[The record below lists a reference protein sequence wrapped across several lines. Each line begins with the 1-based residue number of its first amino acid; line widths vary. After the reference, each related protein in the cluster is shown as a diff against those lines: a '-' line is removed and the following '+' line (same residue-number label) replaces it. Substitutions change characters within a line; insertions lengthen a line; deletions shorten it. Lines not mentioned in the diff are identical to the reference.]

1 MPHYSEIPADTTVDS
16 ASDSSDGNSDDS
28 AGVDSAGK
36 RSNDHSGSGSPSGSG
51 SLPRLFVTKLVHF
64 TKKLVRI
71 FIRPMRGDKGEGGVI
86 VHPYRGYGSHSEA
99 FIMGRVFRQP
109 GRLVGWEQGGVA
121 SDLVDVAR
129 RVVRH
134 GVRDARVDIRLGAT
148 HATVTTDRDGYFHAH
163 IDITHTLPA
172 EAIWHSVKLQVV
184 SEDDAISAETE
195 IYIPPASTD
204 LIVISDID
212 DTVMYTGVA
221 NKLKMLYRLF
231 MEKADR
237 RTAFPGVSA
246 LYRALYGG
254 AEENRKRPMLYVS
267 RGPWAIY
274 EVLETF
280 FNMNNIPVGP
290 ILFLREWGM
299 TLKRPWPRKAE
310 DHKSDVINNML
321 ALYDTLPFILIG
333 DSGQRDPEVYAE
345 IVKAHPDRVRAIYI
359 RKVDNDPERD
369 AAIEALAHEVRE
381 AGCELI
387 LAHDSVSMAEHALS
401 KGYISEESCEAV
413 REDTRQQQ
421 RQ

>member
-1 MPHYSEIPADTTVDS
+1 MPH
-16 ASDSSDGNSDDS
+16 SSDTASETTG
-28 AGVDSAGK
+28 A
-36 RSNDHSGSGSPSGSG
+36 G

-64 TKKLVRI
+64 TKKLVRL
-71 FIRPMRGDKGEGGVI
+71 FIRPMRGGDKGEGGVI
-86 VHPYRGYGSHSEA
+86 VHPYRGYGSHTEA

-109 GRLVGWEQGGVA
+109 GRLMKWEKGGTA
-121 SDLVDVAR
+121 RDLVDVTR
-129 RVVRH
+129 RLVRH

-172 EAIWHSVKLQVV
+172 DAIWHSVKLEVL
-184 SEDDAISAETE
+184 SEDDAISTETE

-237 RTAFPGVSA
+237 RTAFPGVAA

-254 AEENRKRPMLYVS
+254 AEGNRKRPMLYVS
-267 RGPWAIY
+267 RGPWSIY
-274 EVLETF
+274 EVLEVF
-280 FNMNNIPVGP
+280 FNMNRIPVGP

-310 DHKSDVINNML
+310 DHKSDVICNML
-321 ALYDTLPFILIG
+321 SLYDTLPFILIG
-333 DSGQRDPEVYAE
+333 DSGQRDPEVYTE
-345 IVKAHPDRVRAIYI
+345 IVKMHPDRVRAIYI
-359 RKVDNDPERD
+359 RKVDDDPERD
-369 AAIEALAHEVRE
+369 AAIEALANEVKH

-387 LAHDSVSMAEHALS
+387 LARDSVSIAEHALA
-401 KGYISEESCEAV
+401 KGYISEEGCEAV
-413 REDTRQQQ
+413 REDTHRQQQ
-421 RQ
+421 Q